1 MPRRY
6 APRNDD
12 LISAC
17 LSDRGLDFCDAPIF
31 WSGQHFTK
39 IDNRIDYGEER
50 FITVGF
56 IENIMVIIAW
66 TPRGKGLKQPV
77 RRIISMRKC
86 NEREQTAYKQQL
98 K

>member
-1 MPRRY
+1 M
-6 APRNDD
+6 
-12 LISAC
+12 LIEYDSDKREKT
-17 LSDRGLDFCDAPIF
+17 LSDRGLDFCDAPIV

-39 IDNRIDYGEER
+39 VDNRVGYGEER

-66 TPRGKGLKQPV
+66 TPRGKDLKQPV

-86 NEREQTAYKQQL
+86 NEREQTNYQQQL

>member
-1 MPRRY
+1 M
-6 APRNDD
+6 
-12 LISAC
+12 LIEYDSDKREKT
-17 LSDRGLDFCDAPIF
+17 LSDRGLDFCDAPIV

-39 IDNRIDYGEER
+39 VDNRVDYGEER

-66 TPRGKGLKQPV
+66 TLRGKGLKQPV

-86 NEREQTAYKQQL
+86 NEREQTNYQQRL

>member
-1 MPRRY
+1 M
-6 APRNDD
+6 
-12 LISAC
+12 LIEYDSDKREKT
-17 LSDRGLDFCDAPIF
+17 LNDRGLDFCDAPIV

-39 IDNRIDYGEER
+39 IDNRIDYGEVR

-66 TPRGKGLKQPV
+66 TRRDKA

>member
-1 MPRRY
+1 M
-6 APRNDD
+6 
-12 LISAC
+12 LIEYDSDKREKT
-17 LSDRGLDFCDAPIF
+17 LSDRGLDFCDAPVV

-39 IDNRIDYGEER
+39 IDNRVDYGEER

-56 IENIMVIIAW
+56 IESTMVIIAW
-66 TPRGKGLKQPV
+66 TRRDKGLNRPV

-86 NEREQTAYKQQL
+86 NEREQTIYKQQL

>member
-1 MPRRY
+1 M
-6 APRNDD
+6 
-12 LISAC
+12 LIEYDSDKREKT
-17 LSDRGLDFCDAPIF
+17 LSDRSLDFCDAPIV

-56 IENIMVIIAW
+56 IESTMVIIAW
-66 TPRGKGLKQPV
+66 TRRDKSLNRPV

-86 NEREQTAYKQQL
+86 NEREQTSYQQQL

>member
-1 MPRRY
+1 M
-6 APRNDD
+6 
-12 LISAC
+12 LIEYDSDKREKT
-17 LSDRGLDFCDAPIF
+17 LNDRGLDFCDAPIV

>member
-1 MPRRY
+1 M
-6 APRNDD
+6 
-12 LISAC
+12 LIEYDSDKREKTLC
-17 LSDRGLDFCDAPIF
+17 DRGLDFCDAPVV

-39 IDNRIDYGEER
+39 IDNRVDYGEER

-66 TPRGKGLKQPV
+66 TRRDKGLNRPV

-86 NEREQTAYKQQL
+86 NEREQTSYQQQL

>member
-1 MPRRY
+1 M
-6 APRNDD
+6 
-12 LISAC
+12 LIEYDSDKREKT
-17 LSDRGLDFCDAPIF
+17 LSDRGLDFYDAHIV

-39 IDNRIDYGEER
+39 IDNRVDYGEER
-50 FITVGF
+50 LITVGL
-56 IENIMVIIAW
+56 IQSTMVIIAW
-66 TPRGKGLKQPV
+66 TRRGKA

>member
-1 MPRRY
+1 M
-6 APRNDD
+6 
-12 LISAC
+12 LIEYDSDKPEKT
-17 LSDRGLDFCDAPIF
+17 LSDRGLDFCDAPIV

-39 IDNRIDYGEER
+39 IDNRIDYGEVR

-56 IENIMVIIAW
+56 IANTMVIIAW
-66 TPRGKGLKQPV
+66 TPRSEGLNQPV

-86 NEREQTAYKQQL
+86 NEREQTSYQQQL

>member
-1 MPRRY
+1 M
-6 APRNDD
+6 
-12 LISAC
+12 LIEYDSDKRDKT
-17 LSDRGLDFCDAPIF
+17 LSDRGLDFCDAPIV

-39 IDNRIDYGEER
+39 IDNRVDYGEER

-56 IENIMVIIAW
+56 IESTMVIIAW
-66 TPRGKGLKQPV
+66 TRRGKG

-86 NEREQTAYKQQL
+86 NEREQTAYKQQF

>member
-1 MPRRY
+1 M
-6 APRNDD
+6 
-12 LISAC
+12 LIEYDSDKREKT
-17 LSDRGLDFCDAPIF
+17 LNDRGLDFCDAPIV

-39 IDNRIDYGEER
+39 IDNRVDYGEER

-66 TPRGKGLKQPV
+66 TRRDKV

-86 NEREQTAYKQQL
+86 NEREQIAYKQQL

>member
-1 MPRRY
+1 M
-6 APRNDD
+6 
-12 LISAC
+12 LIEYDSDKREKT
-17 LSDRGLDFCDAPIF
+17 LNDRGLDFCDAPVV

-56 IENIMVIIAW
+56 IENTMVIIAW
-66 TPRGKGLKQPV
+66 TRRVHGLNKSA
-77 RRIISMRKC
+77 RRIISIRKC
-86 NEREQTAYKQQL
+86 NEREKTAYKQQL

>member
-1 MPRRY
+1 M
-6 APRNDD
+6 
-12 LISAC
+12 LIEYDADKREKT
-17 LSDRGLDFCDAPIF
+17 LSDRGLDFCDAPIV

-39 IDNRIDYGEER
+39 IDDRIDYGEER
-50 FITVGF
+50 LITVGL

-66 TPRGKGLKQPV
+66 TRRGKA

-86 NEREQTAYKQQL
+86 NEREQTYYKQQL

>member
-12 LISAC
+12 LISAS
-17 LSDRGLDFCDAPIF
+17 LSDRGLDFCDAPIV
-31 WSGQHFTK
+31 WLGQHFTK
-39 IDNRIDYGEER
+39 IDNRVDYGEER

-56 IENIMVIIAW
+56 IANTMLIIAW
-66 TPRGKGLKQPV
+66 APRGKGLKQPV